1 MVKEVNEV
9 SVIESQMLPVF
20 NAPIELEMI
29 GNEYHLKNYDSLVD
43 SLKQFNKQV
52 DNYTYNDNDRQPIKK
67 IKSAANKTIKAFKQ
81 EVKKQQEALF
91 SPVTAEAKEIETLM
105 TKLSKGL
112 AKGLDEDD
120 KRVKAEKKA
129 ELTELFEDA
138 KETIPNL
145 ADLDF
150 DFDDVYDVAWLNRT
164 ASRNKTIASLDS
176 RMETISML
184 VANPVLANN
193 DIKEIIEYLED
204 ADWDG
209 LKAQN
214 NLTTLNVNRQEE
226 ELNRQLLE
234 EARRRKE
241 LEEKEKDILS
251 KDESVSS
258 AELVTLKDD
267 EAKSMTEAKKLIK
280 VNVSDWARIRDLLL
294 AAQIEFEEVL

>member
-20 NAPIELEMI
+20 NAPIELEMV
-29 GNEYHLKNYDSLVD
+29 GNEYHLKNYDTLVD

-91 SPVTAEAKEIETLM
+91 SPVTSEAKEIEKLM

-138 KETIPNL
+138 KETIPSL

-150 DFDDVYDVAWLNRT
+150 DFDDIYDVAWLNRT

-193 DIKEIIEYLED
+193 DIQEIIEYLED

-234 EARRRKE
+234 EAKRRKE

-280 VNVSDWARIRDLLL
+280 VNVSDWARVRDLLL

>member
-20 NAPIELEMI
+20 NAPIELEMV
-29 GNEYHLKNYDSLVD
+29 GNEYHLKNYDTLVE

-91 SPVTAEAKEIETLM
+91 SPVTSEAKEIETLM

-138 KETIPNL
+138 KETIPSL

-150 DFDDVYDVAWLNRT
+150 DFDDIYDVAWLNRT

-193 DIKEIIEYLED
+193 DVQEIIEYLED

-258 AELVTLKDD
+258 AELVTLNDD

-280 VNVSDWARIRDLLL
+280 VNVSDWARVRDLLL

>member
-20 NAPIELEMI
+20 NAPIELEMV

-91 SPVTAEAKEIETLM
+91 SPVTTEAKEIETLM

-138 KETIPNL
+138 KETIPSL

-193 DIKEIIEYLED
+193 NIKEIIEYLED

-214 NLTTLNVNRQEE
+214 KLTELNVHRQEE

-234 EARRRKE
+234 EAKRRKE
-241 LEEKEKDILS
+241 LEEKEKEILS
-251 KDESVSS
+251 KDESASS

-280 VNVSDWARIRDLLL
+280 VNVSDWARVRDLLL

>member
-1 MVKEVNEV
+1 
-9 SVIESQMLPVF
+9 MLPVF
-20 NAPIELEMI
+20 KAPIELEKI
-29 GNEYHLKNYDSLVD
+29 DNEYHLKNYQPLVE
-43 SLKQFNKQV
+43 SLKAFNKQV

-91 SPVTAEAKEIETLM
+91 SPVTAEAEEIETLM
-105 TKLSKGL
+105 TKLSKNL

-129 ELTELFEDA
+129 EFTELFEDA
-138 KETIPNL
+138 KETIPSL

-150 DFDDVYDVAWLNRT
+150 DFDDVYDVSWLNRT

-193 DIKEIIEYLED
+193 DVQEIIEYLED

-214 NLTTLNVNRQEE
+214 KLTELNVHRQEE

-234 EARRRKE
+234 EAKKRQE
-241 LEEKEKDILS
+241 LEQKEKEVLS
-251 KDESVSS
+251 KDDTKSS
-258 AELVTLKDD
+258 AEIATLDVT
-267 EAKSMTEAKKLIK
+267 EAKAMTEAKKLIK
-280 VNVSDWARIRDLLL
+280 VNVSDWNRVRDLLI
-294 AAQIEFEEVL
+294 AAKIEFEEVL

>member
-29 GNEYHLKNYDSLVD
+29 GNEYHLKNYDSLVE

-52 DNYTYNDNDRQPIKK
+52 NNYTYNDNDRQPIKK

-91 SPVTAEAKEIETLM
+91 SPVTSEAKEIEKLM
-105 TKLSKGL
+105 TNLSKGL

-138 KETIPNL
+138 KETIPSL

-150 DFDDVYDVAWLNRT
+150 DFDDIYDVAWLNRT

-193 DIKEIIEYLED
+193 DIQEIIEYLED

-214 NLTTLNVNRQEE
+214 KLAELNINRQEE

-234 EARRRKE
+234 ETKRRKE

-280 VNVSDWARIRDLLL
+280 VNVSDWARVRDLLL

>member
-20 NAPIELEMI
+20 NAPIELEMV
-29 GNEYHLKNYDSLVD
+29 GNEYHLKNYDSLVE

-52 DNYTYNDNDRQPIKK
+52 NNYTYNDNDRQPIKK

-91 SPVTAEAKEIETLM
+91 SPVTSEAKEIETLM

-138 KETIPNL
+138 KETIPSL

-150 DFDDVYDVAWLNRT
+150 DFDDIYDVAWLNRT

-193 DIKEIIEYLED
+193 DIQEIIEYLED

-214 NLTTLNVNRQEE
+214 KLTELNVHRQEE
-226 ELNRQLLE
+226 ELNRQLFE
-234 EARRRKE
+234 EAKRRKE
-241 LEEKEKDILS
+241 LEEKEKEILS
-251 KDESVSS
+251 KDESASS

-280 VNVSDWARIRDLLL
+280 VNVSDWARVRDLLL

>member
-20 NAPIELEMI
+20 NAPIELEMVD
-29 GNEYHLKNYDSLVD
+29 NEYHLKNYDSLVE

-52 DNYTYNDNDRQPIKK
+52 NNYTYNDNDRQPIKK

-81 EVKKQQEALF
+81 EVKKQQEAFF
-91 SPVTAEAKEIETLM
+91 SPVTSEAKEIETLM

-138 KETIPNL
+138 KGTIPSL

-150 DFDDVYDVAWLNRT
+150 DFDDIYDVAWLNRT

-193 DIKEIIEYLED
+193 DVQEIIEYLED

-214 NLTTLNVNRQEE
+214 KLTELNVHRQEE

-234 EARRRKE
+234 EAKRRKE
-241 LEEKEKDILS
+241 LEEKEKEILS

-258 AELVTLKDD
+258 AELVTLNDD

-280 VNVSDWARIRDLLL
+280 VNVSDWARVRDLLL

>member
-20 NAPIELEMI
+20 NAPIELEMVD
-29 GNEYHLKNYDSLVD
+29 NEYHLKNYDSLVE

-52 DNYTYNDNDRQPIKK
+52 NNYTYNDNDRQPIKK

-91 SPVTAEAKEIETLM
+91 SPVTSEAKEIEKFM

-138 KETIPNL
+138 KETIPSL

-150 DFDDVYDVAWLNRT
+150 DFDDIYDVAWLNRT

-193 DIKEIIEYLED
+193 DVQEIIEYLED

-214 NLTTLNVNRQEE
+214 KLTELNINRQEE

-234 EARRRKE
+234 EAKRRKE
-241 LEEKEKDILS
+241 LEEKEKEILS
-251 KDESVSS
+251 KDESASS

-280 VNVSDWARIRDLLL
+280 VNVSDWARVRDLLL

>member
-20 NAPIELEMI
+20 NAPIELEMVD
-29 GNEYHLKNYDSLVD
+29 NEYHLKNYESLVD

-91 SPVTAEAKEIETLM
+91 SPVTAEAKEIEKLM
-105 TKLSKGL
+105 TNLSKGL

-193 DIKEIIEYLED
+193 DVQEIIEYLED

-214 NLTTLNVNRQEE
+214 KLTELNVHRQEE
-226 ELNRQLLE
+226 ELNHQLLE
-234 EARRRKE
+234 EAKRRKE
-241 LEEKEKDILS
+241 LEEKEKEILS
-251 KDESVSS
+251 KDESASS

-280 VNVSDWARIRDLLL
+280 VNVSDWARVRDLLL

>member
-20 NAPIELEMI
+20 NAPIELEMV
-29 GNEYHLKNYDSLVD
+29 GNEYHLKNYDSLVE

-52 DNYTYNDNDRQPIKK
+52 NNYTYNDNDRQPIKK

-91 SPVTAEAKEIETLM
+91 SPVTSEAKEIEKLM
-105 TKLSKGL
+105 TNLSKGL

-138 KETIPNL
+138 KETIPSL

-150 DFDDVYDVAWLNRT
+150 DFDDIYDVAWLNRT

-184 VANPVLANN
+184 VTNPVLANN
-193 DIKEIIEYLED
+193 DIQEIIEYLED

-214 NLTTLNVNRQEE
+214 KLTELNINRQEE

-234 EARRRKE
+234 EAKRRKE

-280 VNVSDWARIRDLLL
+280 VNVSDWARVRDLLL

>member
-20 NAPIELEMI
+20 NAPIELEMV
-29 GNEYHLKNYDSLVD
+29 GNEYHLKNYDTLVD

-91 SPVTAEAKEIETLM
+91 SPVTSEAKEIETLM

-138 KETIPNL
+138 KETIPSL

-150 DFDDVYDVAWLNRT
+150 DFDDIYDVAWLNRT

-193 DIKEIIEYLED
+193 EIQEIIEYLED

-214 NLTTLNVNRQEE
+214 KLTELNINRQED

-258 AELVTLKDD
+258 AELVTLNDD

-280 VNVSDWARIRDLLL
+280 VNVSDWARVRDLLL

>member
-20 NAPIELEMI
+20 NAPIELEMV
-29 GNEYHLKNYDSLVD
+29 GNEYHLKNYDSLVE

-52 DNYTYNDNDRQPIKK
+52 NNYTYNDNDRQPIKK

-91 SPVTAEAKEIETLM
+91 SPVTSEAKEIEKLM
-105 TKLSKGL
+105 TNLSKGL

-138 KETIPNL
+138 KETIPSL
-145 ADLDF
+145 ANLDF
-150 DFDDVYDVAWLNRT
+150 DFDDIYDVAWLNRT

-193 DIKEIIEYLED
+193 DIQEIIEYLED

-258 AELVTLKDD
+258 AELVTLNDD

-280 VNVSDWARIRDLLL
+280 VNVSDWARVRDLLL

>member
-20 NAPIELEMI
+20 NAPIELEMV

-138 KETIPNL
+138 KETIPSL

-150 DFDDVYDVAWLNRT
+150 DFDDIYDVAWLNRT

-193 DIKEIIEYLED
+193 DIQEIIEYLED

-258 AELVTLKDD
+258 AELVTLNDD

-280 VNVSDWARIRDLLL
+280 VNVSDWARVRDLLL

>member
-91 SPVTAEAKEIETLM
+91 SPVTSEAKEIETLM

-138 KETIPNL
+138 KETIPSL

-150 DFDDVYDVAWLNRT
+150 DFDDIYDVAWLNRT

-193 DIKEIIEYLED
+193 DIQEIIEYLED

-280 VNVSDWARIRDLLL
+280 VNVSDWARVRDLLL

>member
-29 GNEYHLKNYDSLVD
+29 GNEYHLKNYDSLVE

-52 DNYTYNDNDRQPIKK
+52 NNYTYNDNDRQPIKK

-91 SPVTAEAKEIETLM
+91 SPVTSEAKEIETLM

-138 KETIPNL
+138 KETIPSL

-150 DFDDVYDVAWLNRT
+150 DFDDIYDVAWLNRT

-193 DIKEIIEYLED
+193 DIQEIIEYLED

-214 NLTTLNVNRQEE
+214 KLTELNINRQEE

-241 LEEKEKDILS
+241 LEEKENDILS

-280 VNVSDWARIRDLLL
+280 VNVSDWARVRDLLL

>member
-20 NAPIELEMI
+20 NAPIELEMV
-29 GNEYHLKNYDSLVD
+29 GNEYHLKNYDTLVD

-91 SPVTAEAKEIETLM
+91 SPVTSEAKEIEKLM

-138 KETIPNL
+138 KETIPSL

-150 DFDDVYDVAWLNRT
+150 DFDDIYDVAWLNRT

-193 DIKEIIEYLED
+193 DVQEIIEYLED

-214 NLTTLNVNRQEE
+214 KLTELNINRQEE

-251 KDESVSS
+251 KDESASS
-258 AELVTLKDD
+258 AELVTLNDD

-280 VNVSDWARIRDLLL
+280 VNVSDWARVRDLLL

>member
-20 NAPIELEMI
+20 NAPIELEMV
-29 GNEYHLKNYDSLVD
+29 GNEYHLKNYGTLVD

-91 SPVTAEAKEIETLM
+91 SPVTSEAKEIETLM

-138 KETIPNL
+138 KETIPSL

-150 DFDDVYDVAWLNRT
+150 DFDDIYDVAWLNRT

-193 DIKEIIEYLED
+193 EIQEIIEYLED

-214 NLTTLNVNRQEE
+214 KLTELNINRQEE

-258 AELVTLKDD
+258 AELVTLNDD

-280 VNVSDWARIRDLLL
+280 VNVSDWARVRDLLL

>member
-20 NAPIELEMI
+20 NAPIELEII
-29 GNEYHLKNYDSLVD
+29 GNEYHLKNYDSLVE

-52 DNYTYNDNDRQPIKK
+52 NNYTYNDNDRQPIKK

-91 SPVTAEAKEIETLM
+91 SPVTSEAKEIETLM

-138 KETIPNL
+138 KETIPSL

-150 DFDDVYDVAWLNRT
+150 DFDDIYDVAWLNRT

-258 AELVTLKDD
+258 VELVTLNDD

-280 VNVSDWARIRDLLL
+280 VNVSDWARVRDLLL

>member
-20 NAPIELEMI
+20 NAPIELEMVD
-29 GNEYHLKNYDSLVD
+29 NEYHLKNYDSLVE

-52 DNYTYNDNDRQPIKK
+52 NNYTYNDNDRQPIKK

-91 SPVTAEAKEIETLM
+91 SPVTSEAKEIETLM

-138 KETIPNL
+138 KGTIPSL

-150 DFDDVYDVAWLNRT
+150 DFDDIYDVAWLNRT

-193 DIKEIIEYLED
+193 DVQEIIEYLED

-214 NLTTLNVNRQEE
+214 KLTELNVHRQEE

-234 EARRRKE
+234 EAKRRKE
-241 LEEKEKDILS
+241 LEEKEKEILS

-258 AELVTLKDD
+258 AELVTLNDD

-280 VNVSDWARIRDLLL
+280 VNVSDWARVRDLLL

>member
-20 NAPIELEMI
+20 NAPIELEMV
-29 GNEYHLKNYDSLVD
+29 GNEYHLKNYDTLVD

-91 SPVTAEAKEIETLM
+91 SPVTSEAKEIETLM
-105 TKLSKGL
+105 TNLSKGL

-138 KETIPNL
+138 KETIPSL

-150 DFDDVYDVAWLNRT
+150 DFDDIYDVAWLNRT

-193 DIKEIIEYLED
+193 DIQEIIEYLED

-214 NLTTLNVNRQEE
+214 KLTELNVHRQEE
-226 ELNRQLLE
+226 ELNRQLFE
-234 EARRRKE
+234 EAKRRKE
-241 LEEKEKDILS
+241 LEEKEKEILS
-251 KDESVSS
+251 KDESASS

-280 VNVSDWARIRDLLL
+280 VNVSDWARVRDLLL

>member
-20 NAPIELEMI
+20 NAPIELEMV
-29 GNEYHLKNYDSLVD
+29 GNEYHLKNYDSLVE

-52 DNYTYNDNDRQPIKK
+52 NNYTYNDNDRQPIKK

-81 EVKKQQEALF
+81 EVKNQQDALF
-91 SPVTAEAKEIETLM
+91 SPVTSEAKEIEKLM
-105 TKLSKGL
+105 TNLSKGL

-138 KETIPNL
+138 KETIPSL

-150 DFDDVYDVAWLNRT
+150 DFDDIYDVAWLNRT

-193 DIKEIIEYLED
+193 DIQEIIEYLED

-214 NLTTLNVNRQEE
+214 KLTELNVNRQEE

-234 EARRRKE
+234 EAKRRKE
-241 LEEKEKDILS
+241 LEEKEKEILS
-251 KDESVSS
+251 KDESASS

-280 VNVSDWARIRDLLL
+280 VNVSDWARVRDLLL

>member
-20 NAPIELEMI
+20 NAPIELEMV
-29 GNEYHLKNYDSLVD
+29 GNEYHLKNYDTLVD

-91 SPVTAEAKEIETLM
+91 SPVTSEAKEIETLM

-138 KETIPNL
+138 KETIPSL

-150 DFDDVYDVAWLNRT
+150 DFDDIYDVAWLNRT

-193 DIKEIIEYLED
+193 EIQEIIEYLED

-214 NLTTLNVNRQEE
+214 KLTELNINRQEE
-226 ELNRQLLE
+226 ELNRQLFE
-234 EARRRKE
+234 EAKRRKE

-258 AELVTLKDD
+258 AELVTLNDD

-280 VNVSDWARIRDLLL
+280 VNVSDWARVRDLLL

>member
-20 NAPIELEMI
+20 NAPIELEMV
-29 GNEYHLKNYDSLVD
+29 GNEYHLKNYDTLVD

-91 SPVTAEAKEIETLM
+91 SPVTSEAKEIEKLM

-138 KETIPNL
+138 KETIPSL

-150 DFDDVYDVAWLNRT
+150 DFDDIYDVAWLNRT

-184 VANPVLANN
+184 VANPVLTNN
-193 DIKEIIEYLED
+193 EIQEIIEYLED

-214 NLTTLNVNRQEE
+214 KLTELNVHRQEE
-226 ELNRQLLE
+226 ELNRQLFE
-234 EARRRKE
+234 EAKRRKE
-241 LEEKEKDILS
+241 LEEKEKEILS
-251 KDESVSS
+251 KDESASS

-280 VNVSDWARIRDLLL
+280 VNVSDWARVRDLLL

>member
-20 NAPIELEMI
+20 NAPIKLEMV
-29 GNEYHLKNYDSLVD
+29 GNEYHLKNYDSLVE

-52 DNYTYNDNDRQPIKK
+52 NNYTYNDNDRQPIKK

-91 SPVTAEAKEIETLM
+91 SPVTSEAKEIETLM

-129 ELTELFEDA
+129 EFTELFEDA
-138 KETIPNL
+138 KETIPSL

-150 DFDDVYDVAWLNRT
+150 DFDDIYDVAWLNRT

-193 DIKEIIEYLED
+193 DIQEIIEYLED

-258 AELVTLKDD
+258 AELVTLNDD

-280 VNVSDWARIRDLLL
+280 VNVSDWARVRDLLL

>member
-20 NAPIELEMI
+20 NAPIELEMV
-29 GNEYHLKNYDSLVD
+29 GNEYHLKNYDTLVD

-91 SPVTAEAKEIETLM
+91 SPVTSEAKEIETLM

-138 KETIPNL
+138 KETIPSL

-150 DFDDVYDVAWLNRT
+150 DFDDIYDVAWLNRT

-193 DIKEIIEYLED
+193 DIQEIIEYLED

-258 AELVTLKDD
+258 AELVTLNGD

-280 VNVSDWARIRDLLL
+280 FNVSDWARVRDLLL

>member
-20 NAPIELEMI
+20 NAPIELEMV
-29 GNEYHLKNYDSLVD
+29 GNEYHLKNYDSLVE

-52 DNYTYNDNDRQPIKK
+52 NNYTYNDNDRQPIKK

-91 SPVTAEAKEIETLM
+91 SPVTSEAKEIEKLM

-150 DFDDVYDVAWLNRT
+150 DFDEVYDVAWLNRT

-193 DIKEIIEYLED
+193 DIQEIIEYLED

-214 NLTTLNVNRQEE
+214 KLTELNINRQEE

-234 EARRRKE
+234 EAKRRKE
-241 LEEKEKDILS
+241 LEEKEKEILS
-251 KDESVSS
+251 KDESASS

-280 VNVSDWARIRDLLL
+280 VNVSDWARVRDLLL

>member
-20 NAPIELEMI
+20 NAPIELEMV
-29 GNEYHLKNYDSLVD
+29 GNEYHLKNYDSLVE

-52 DNYTYNDNDRQPIKK
+52 NNYTYNDNDRQPIKK

-91 SPVTAEAKEIETLM
+91 SPVTAEAKEIEKLM
-105 TKLSKGL
+105 TNLSKGL

-138 KETIPNL
+138 KETIPSL

-150 DFDDVYDVAWLNRT
+150 DFDDIYDVAWLNRT

-193 DIKEIIEYLED
+193 DIQEIIEYLED

-214 NLTTLNVNRQEE
+214 NLATLNVNRQEE

-258 AELVTLKDD
+258 AELVTLNDD

-280 VNVSDWARIRDLLL
+280 VNVSDWARVRDLLL

>member
-20 NAPIELEMI
+20 NAPIELEMV
-29 GNEYHLKNYDSLVD
+29 GNEYHLKNYDSLVE

-52 DNYTYNDNDRQPIKK
+52 NNYTYNDNDRQPIKK

-81 EVKKQQEALF
+81 EVKNQQDALF
-91 SPVTAEAKEIETLM
+91 SPVTSEAKEIEKLM
-105 TKLSKGL
+105 TNLSKGL

-138 KETIPNL
+138 KETIPSL

-150 DFDDVYDVAWLNRT
+150 DFDDIYDVAWLNRT

-193 DIKEIIEYLED
+193 DIQEIIEYLED

-258 AELVTLKDD
+258 AELVTLNDD

-280 VNVSDWARIRDLLL
+280 VNVRDWARVRDLLL

>member
-20 NAPIELEMI
+20 NAPIELEMVN
-29 GNEYHLKNYDSLVD
+29 NEYHLKNYESLVD

-91 SPVTAEAKEIETLM
+91 SPVTSEAKEIEKLM

-138 KETIPNL
+138 KETIPSL

-150 DFDDVYDVAWLNRT
+150 DFDDIYDVAWLNRT

-193 DIKEIIEYLED
+193 DVQEIIEYLED

-214 NLTTLNVNRQEE
+214 KLTELNVHRQEE

-234 EARRRKE
+234 EAKRRKE
-241 LEEKEKDILS
+241 LEEKEKEILS
-251 KDESVSS
+251 KDESASS

-280 VNVSDWARIRDLLL
+280 VNVSDWARVRDLLL

>member
-20 NAPIELEMI
+20 NAPIELEMVD
-29 GNEYHLKNYDSLVD
+29 NEYHLKNYESLVD

-91 SPVTAEAKEIETLM
+91 SPVTAEAKEIEKLM
-105 TKLSKGL
+105 TNLSKGL

-193 DIKEIIEYLED
+193 DVQEIIEYLED

-214 NLTTLNVNRQEE
+214 KLTELNVHRQEE

-234 EARRRKE
+234 EAKRRKE
-241 LEEKEKDILS
+241 LEEKEKEILS
-251 KDESVSS
+251 KDESASS

-267 EAKSMTEAKKLIK
+267 EAKSLTEAKKLIK
-280 VNVSDWARIRDLLL
+280 VNVSDWARVRDLLL

>member
-29 GNEYHLKNYDSLVD
+29 GNEYHLKNYDSLVE

-52 DNYTYNDNDRQPIKK
+52 NNYTYNDNDRQPIKK

-81 EVKKQQEALF
+81 EVKKRQEALF
-91 SPVTAEAKEIETLM
+91 SPVTSEAKEIETLM

-138 KETIPNL
+138 KETIPSL

-150 DFDDVYDVAWLNRT
+150 DFDDIYDVAWLNRT

-193 DIKEIIEYLED
+193 DIQEIIEYLED

-258 AELVTLKDD
+258 AELVTLNDD

-280 VNVSDWARIRDLLL
+280 VNVSDWARVRDLLL

>member
-29 GNEYHLKNYDSLVD
+29 GNEYHLKNYDSLVE

-52 DNYTYNDNDRQPIKK
+52 NNYTYNDNDRQPIKK

-91 SPVTAEAKEIETLM
+91 SPVTSEAKEIETLM

-138 KETIPNL
+138 KETIPSL

-150 DFDDVYDVAWLNRT
+150 DFGDIYDVAWLNRT

-193 DIKEIIEYLED
+193 DIQEIIEYLED

-258 AELVTLKDD
+258 AELVTLNDD

-280 VNVSDWARIRDLLL
+280 VNVSDWARVRDLLL

>member
-29 GNEYHLKNYDSLVD
+29 GNEYHLKNYDSLVE

-52 DNYTYNDNDRQPIKK
+52 NNYTYNDNDRQPIKK

-81 EVKKQQEALF
+81 EVKKRQEALF
-91 SPVTAEAKEIETLM
+91 SPVTSEAKEIETLM

-138 KETIPNL
+138 KETIPSL

-150 DFDDVYDVAWLNRT
+150 DFDDIYDVAWLNRT

-193 DIKEIIEYLED
+193 DIQEIIEYLED

-258 AELVTLKDD
+258 AELVTLNND

-280 VNVSDWARIRDLLL
+280 VNVSDWARVRDLLL

>member
-20 NAPIELEMI
+20 NAPIELEMV
-29 GNEYHLKNYDSLVD
+29 GNEYHLKNYDSLVE

-52 DNYTYNDNDRQPIKK
+52 NNYTYNDNDRQPIKK

-91 SPVTAEAKEIETLM
+91 SPVTAEAKEIEKLM
-105 TKLSKGL
+105 TNLSKGL

-138 KETIPNL
+138 KETIPSL

-150 DFDDVYDVAWLNRT
+150 DFDDIYDVAWLNRT

-193 DIKEIIEYLED
+193 DIQEIIEYLED

-258 AELVTLKDD
+258 AELVTLNDD

-280 VNVSDWARIRDLLL
+280 VNVSDWARVRDLLL

>member
-20 NAPIELEMI
+20 NAPIELEMVD
-29 GNEYHLKNYDSLVD
+29 NEYHLKNYESLVD

-91 SPVTAEAKEIETLM
+91 SPVTSEAKEIETLM

-138 KETIPNL
+138 KETIPSL
-145 ADLDF
+145 AGLDF
-150 DFDDVYDVAWLNRT
+150 DFDDIYDVAWLNRT

-193 DIKEIIEYLED
+193 DIQEIIEYLED

-258 AELVTLKDD
+258 AELVTLNDD

-280 VNVSDWARIRDLLL
+280 VNVSDWARVRDLLL

>member
-20 NAPIELEMI
+20 NAPIELEMVD
-29 GNEYHLKNYDSLVD
+29 NEYHLKNYESLVD

-91 SPVTAEAKEIETLM
+91 SPVTAEAKEIEKLM
-105 TKLSKGL
+105 TNLSKGL

-193 DIKEIIEYLED
+193 DVQEIIEYLED

-214 NLTTLNVNRQEE
+214 KLTELNVHRQEE

-234 EARRRKE
+234 EAKRRKE
-241 LEEKEKDILS
+241 LEEKEKEILS
-251 KDESVSS
+251 KDESASS

-280 VNVSDWARIRDLLL
+280 VNVSDWARVRDLLL

>member
-29 GNEYHLKNYDSLVD
+29 GNEYHLKNYDSLVE

-52 DNYTYNDNDRQPIKK
+52 NNYTYNDNDRQPIKK

-91 SPVTAEAKEIETLM
+91 SPVTSEAKEIETLM

-129 ELTELFEDA
+129 EFTELFEDA
-138 KETIPNL
+138 KETIPSL

-150 DFDDVYDVAWLNRT
+150 DFDDIYDVAWLNRT

-193 DIKEIIEYLED
+193 DIQEIIEYLED

-258 AELVTLKDD
+258 AELVTLNDD

-280 VNVSDWARIRDLLL
+280 VNVSDWARVRDLLL

>member
-20 NAPIELEMI
+20 NAPIELEMV
-29 GNEYHLKNYDSLVD
+29 GNEYHLKNYDTLVD

-91 SPVTAEAKEIETLM
+91 SPVTSEAKEIETLM

-138 KETIPNL
+138 KETIPSL

-150 DFDDVYDVAWLNRT
+150 DFDDIYDVAWLNRT

-193 DIKEIIEYLED
+193 DIQEIIEYLED

-226 ELNRQLLE
+226 ELNRQLIE

-258 AELVTLKDD
+258 AELVTLNDD

-280 VNVSDWARIRDLLL
+280 VNVSDWARVRDLLL

>member
-20 NAPIELEMI
+20 NAPIELEMV
-29 GNEYHLKNYDSLVD
+29 GNEYHLKNYDTLVD

-91 SPVTAEAKEIETLM
+91 SPVTSEAKEIETLM

-138 KETIPNL
+138 KETIPSL

-150 DFDDVYDVAWLNRT
+150 DFDDIYDVAWLNRT

-193 DIKEIIEYLED
+193 DIQEIIEYLED

-214 NLTTLNVNRQEE
+214 KLTELNVNRQEE

-258 AELVTLKDD
+258 AELVTLNDD

-280 VNVSDWARIRDLLL
+280 VNVSDWARVRDLLL

>member
-20 NAPIELEMI
+20 NAPIELEMVD
-29 GNEYHLKNYDSLVD
+29 NEYHLKNYDSLVE

-52 DNYTYNDNDRQPIKK
+52 NNYTYNDNDRQPIKK

-91 SPVTAEAKEIETLM
+91 SPVTSEAKEIEKLM
-105 TKLSKGL
+105 TNLSKGL

-129 ELTELFEDA
+129 EFTELFEDA
-138 KETIPNL
+138 KETIPSL

-150 DFDDVYDVAWLNRT
+150 DFDDIYDIAWLNRT

-193 DIKEIIEYLED
+193 DIQEIIEYLED

-214 NLTTLNVNRQEE
+214 KLTELNINRQEE

-234 EARRRKE
+234 EAKRRKE

-280 VNVSDWARIRDLLL
+280 VNVSDWARVRDLLL